1 MTLFSRAQDTPNCL
15 TDPLAQSAAIRFTML
30 FGLFLFAAFLLGCSD
45 GIGSDRKA
53 AEGSES
59 DAPLPPVRVR
69 VRVDAVRLE
78 PFAADEAVT
87 GTVRAFHKAT
97 ITAETQGRVLERML
111 EPGTPV
117 KRGGV
122 IIALESSRFELEV
135 RRTAASLAAARTV
148 LRHAERELAR
158 GDQLLRQKAISS
170 QQHDDLTLAVDRA
183 RDEILLAE
191 VARDT
196 AKRNLEDT
204 QIAAPFDG
212 TVDSVAVN
220 VGDFVA
226 PGTPVAT
233 LVDLSRVRIFGGVTA
248 KEAARLVPGTKARV
262 SFADL
267 GGEAFEAKLESV
279 GRVASAGDGTYDI
292 ELWMDDSAGKMR
304 DGLVARI
311 ELLDADERPTLIARR
326 AALLRRNGHPEVFV
340 VTNAAGEN
348 RAASRRVRTGRIHGE
363 FVEVLDGL
371 QAGDQVIWD
380 GQFALG
386 EGSVIVIDGEQ

>member
-1 MTLFSRAQDTPNCL
+1 MMTPFVRAKATPNY
-15 TDPLAQSAAIRFTML
+15 SFTTRRRLVASRRVML
-30 FGLFLFAAFLLGCSD
+30 FALSLVTAFSFGCSGGD
-45 GIGSDRKA
+45 
-53 AEGSES
+53 
-59 DAPLPPVRVR
+59 DANGGDDLTSASPLPPVRLR
-69 VRVDAVRLE
+69 VRVDPVRLE

-97 ITAETQGRVLERML
+97 ITAETQGRVLARKL
-111 EPGTPV
+111 EPGAEV
-117 KRGGV
+117 KAGGV
-122 IIALESSRFELEV
+122 IVALESSRFELEV
-135 RRTAASLAAARTV
+135 RRTTASLGAARTV

-158 GDQLLRQKAISS
+158 GDQLMKQKAISS

-183 RDEILLAE
+183 RDEVLLAE

-212 TVDSVAVN
+212 TVDSIEVN

-226 PGTPVAT
+226 PGTPVAK

-248 KEAARLVPGTKARV
+248 KETARLVSGTKANV

-267 GGEAFEAKLESV
+267 GGEVFEATLQSV
-279 GRVASAGDGTYDI
+279 ARVASSGDGTYGI
-292 ELWMDDSAGKMR
+292 ELWMDDPAGKMR

-326 AALLRRNGHPEVFV
+326 AALLRSNGYSEAFIVS
-340 VTNAAGEN
+340 ASGGEN
-348 RAASRRVRTGRIHGE
+348 RAEVRRVRTGRIHGE
-363 FVEVLDGL
+363 WVEILDGL
-371 QAGDQVIWD
+371 AEGDRVIWD

-386 EGSVIVIDGEQ
+386 EGSVVVIDGEQ